1 MNLTCKALIA
11 ALFLSVPG
19 LCGAAHAADSM
30 DQAIELCQA
39 KVANTAERADENDP
53 NTMFCH
59 GFVVALRDKDDA
71 KAFTWFQKAA
81 DAGYAPGQYLL
92 AQYYKY
98 GRGTVANPEQA
109 TAWNLKAALQGLSE
123 AQNNRGY
130 ALVYGED
137 GLRADPAQAV
147 MWLQKA
153 ADQGNIDSKVL
164 LGDAYY
170 NGRGVKQD
178 YKKSFALYSQAAAQ
192 NHNYAAYMLGVQCM
206 DGSGVDKDV
215 TAGFSWLLRSAGLNF
230 DDAQLG
236 VARSYAAGIGV
247 AKDSVAAAVW
257 FQIYELNGHPEAL
270 PDREAVEKTLTPEQL
285 ADAQAQAQARWAS
298 MPKS

>member
-1 MNLTCKALIA
+1 MNLISKAFATAILMA
-11 ALFLSVPG
+11 TA
-19 LCGAAHAADSM
+19 LCGYARAADSM
-30 DQAIELCQA
+30 DHAIELCQA

-71 KAFTWFQKAA
+71 RAFTWFQKAA

-98 GRGTVANPEQA
+98 GKGIAPNSEA
-109 TAWNLKAALQGLSE
+109 SMAWNLKAALQGLSE

-153 ADQGNIDSKVL
+153 ADQGNINSKVL

-178 YKKSFALYSQAAAQ
+178 YKKSFALYNQAAAQ
-192 NHNYAAYMLGVQCM
+192 NHKYAAYMLGVQCM

-247 AKDSVAAAVW
+247 AKDDVAADMW
-257 FQIYELNGHPEAL
+257 FRIYQLNGHPEAL
-270 PDREAVEKTLTPEQL
+270 PDREALEKTLTPEQL
-285 ADAQAQAQARWAS
+285 ADAKGQAQARWAS